1 MQDSG
6 LNKQNFSGFQSQ
18 QAKFPRFWG
27 PDPYKHGV
35 TFHHSDVKYYI
46 AIKFKGPS
54 GTNAQDLEEE
64 DAVLVQDIFSPESD
78 ADMLYP

>member
-1 MQDSG
+1 M
-6 LNKQNFSGFQSQ
+6 
-18 QAKFPRFWG
+18 
-27 PDPYKHGV
+27 

-64 DAVLVQDIFSPESD
+64 DAVLVHDIFSPESD